1 MNSTAYIAASLIITL
16 ILIGVIVSWYNKKK
30 KKKEKDRLMQEFDE
44 FAIQNNLAIDKKQT
58 LNKNMIGIDR
68 MNFKLVFLD
77 RSTGPKQFHLI
88 DLQDLSDCH
97 LIKQKNNLNGHISHI
112 FLKCIFNDQDESD
125 ISLPF
130 YNEINDD
137 LFQMLR
143 LSKKASYW
151 VKSINIF
158 KESAVLLMQNA

>member
-16 ILIGVIVSWYNKKK
+16 ILIGVILSWYNKKK
-30 KKKEKDRLMQEFDE
+30 KRKERDMLTKEFNE
-44 FAIQNNLAIDKKQT
+44 FAIRNNLAIDKKQT

-68 MNFKLVFLD
+68 MNFKLIFLD
-77 RSTGPKQFHLI
+77 RSTDPQEFHLI
-88 DLQDLSDCH
+88 DLQELSDCR
-97 LIKQKNNLNGHISHI
+97 LIKQKNHSNGHISHI
-112 FLKCIFNDQDESD
+112 FLQCIFNDKNKND

-151 VKSINIF
+151 VKSINLF
-158 KESAVLLMQNA
+158 RESAVLLMQNA

>member
-30 KKKEKDRLMQEFDE
+30 KKREKDRLMQEFDE

-77 RSTGPKQFHLI
+77 RSTDPQQFHLI
-88 DLQDLSDCH
+88 DLQDLLDCR

-112 FLKCIFNDQDESD
+112 FLQCIFNDKDESD
-125 ISLPF
+125 IRLPF
-130 YNEINDD
+130 YNELNDD

-158 KESAVLLMQNA
+158 KESALLLMQNA

>member
-16 ILIGVIVSWYNKKK
+16 ILIGIIVSWYNKKK
-30 KKKEKDRLMQEFDE
+30 KKREKDRLMQEFDE
-44 FAIQNNLAIDKKQT
+44 FAIQNNLAIDKKQI

-77 RSTGPKQFHLI
+77 RSADPQQFHLI
-88 DLQDLSDCH
+88 DLQDVLDCR

-112 FLKCIFNDQDESD
+112 FLQCIFNNKDESD
-125 ISLPF
+125 IRLPF
-130 YNEINDD
+130 YNELNDD

-158 KESAVLLMQNA
+158 KESALLLMQNA

>member
-30 KKKEKDRLMQEFDE
+30 KKREKDRLMQEFDE

-77 RSTGPKQFHLI
+77 RSADPQQFHLI
-88 DLQDLSDCH
+88 DLQDVLDCR
-97 LIKQKNNLNGHISHI
+97 LIKQKNNSNGHISHI
-112 FLKCIFNDQDESD
+112 FLQCIFNDKDESD
-125 ISLPF
+125 IRLPF
-130 YNEINDD
+130 YNELNDD

-158 KESAVLLMQNA
+158 KESALLLMQNA

>member
-1 MNSTAYIAASLIITL
+1 MNSTSYIAASLILAL
-16 ILIGVIVSWYNKKK
+16 ILLGVIVSWYNKKK
-30 KKKEKDRLMQEFDE
+30 KKKDNDKLRQEFNE
-44 FAIQNNLAIDKKQT
+44 FAIKNHLAIDKKQI
-58 LNKNMIGIDR
+58 LNKNIIGIDR
-68 MNFKLVFLD
+68 MNFKLIFLD
-77 RSTGPKQFHLI
+77 RSTDPQQFHLI
-88 DLQDLSDCH
+88 DLRDLSDCR
-97 LIKQKNNLNGHISHI
+97 LIKQRNNSNGHISHI
-112 FLKCIFNDQDESD
+112 FLQCIFNDKNKSN

-151 VKSINIF
+151 VKSINLF